1 MFVCGE
7 LDVYDPKTGELMN
20 PEDFVDKK
28 TGEPKELSESTITN
42 YLNKPSNKTLIE
54 HSLMSWTTFMHE
66 QMPHVHRHGGD
77 FSLSQITMDDVDLTR
92 KLKDTKQ
99 RVHAYYAYDVVSQCV
114 VGASYARKKDEG
126 LVVDCFR
133 DMFRL
138 IEKQGWGMPAGI
150 EVENHLMTQYKDG
163 FLQAGVAFPFVHFCA
178 PQNSQEKYAEPLNGA
193 KKRSVIH
200 KNHEGIGRFYGKG
213 KWRQEYKKVSDETNE
228 LYEDKE
234 YFSWD
239 QLVAEDRR
247 DSYEWNHQLH
257 PNQKKFPG
265 MTRWDVL
272 CERINP
278 TLQPLDKLTLAR
290 YIGERVETSIR
301 RNSTVRV
308 AHEDWWLSDTSVLEK
323 LRPNDYQVTAY
334 YMPDEEG
341 KPTEVY
347 IFQGDKYID
356 HVEKVQTYNRV
367 MAEQTEED
375 TVNYIEQRKKIAKFS
390 KYVKDHAIDEVGV
403 MKKAVAEPR
412 PTEKEV
418 LELVAVV
425 PQHTEPCG
433 EAHGTEVWKADP
445 IGDI

>member
-1 MFVCGE
+1 MT
-7 LDVYDPKTGELMN
+7 DPLRQQKTVN
-20 PEDFVDKK
+20 
-28 TGEPKELSESTITN
+28 
-42 YLNKPSNKTLIE
+42 
-54 HSLMSWTTFMHE
+54 
-66 QMPHVHRHGGD
+66 
-77 FSLSQITMDDVDLTR
+77 R
-92 KLKDTKQ
+92 KCQ
-99 RVHAYYAYDVVSQCV
+99 
-114 VGASYARKKDEG
+114 
-126 LVVDCFR
+126 
-133 DMFRL
+133 
-138 IEKQGWGMPAGI
+138 PP
-150 EVENHLMTQYKDG
+150 NH
-163 FLQAGVAFPFVHFCA
+163 
-178 PQNSQEKYAEPLNGA
+178 PQPGTSAK

-390 KYVKDHAIDEVGV
+390 KYVKDHAIDEVGIL
-403 MKKAVAEPR
+403 KPSATPQQAEAVELEPQI
-412 PTEKEV
+412 KEEQPV
-418 LELVAVV
+418 RS
-425 PQHTEPCG
+425 Q
-433 EAHGTEVWKADP
+433 WKPDP
-445 IGDI
+445 IADI